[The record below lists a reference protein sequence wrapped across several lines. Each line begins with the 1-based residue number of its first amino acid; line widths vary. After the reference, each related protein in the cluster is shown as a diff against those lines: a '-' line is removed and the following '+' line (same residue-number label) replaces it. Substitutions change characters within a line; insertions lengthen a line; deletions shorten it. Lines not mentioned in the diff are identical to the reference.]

1 MRNVVVCDFLL
12 VRSTINALNRSCSCK
27 MEWGR
32 LFVGLLQQLQL
43 LSNGFPSAEW
53 VESSTDT
60 YCLPEAK
67 EEAELQVLLEIKE
80 EYVGTT
86 RPAFVFWKE
95 IPAHF

>member
-1 MRNVVVCDFLL
+1 
-12 VRSTINALNRSCSCK
+12 

-43 LSNGFPSAEW
+43 LSNGLPSSEW

-60 YCLPEAK
+60 YCLPEVEQK

-80 EYVGTT
+80 EYVGTI